1 MRVDLED
8 IGVSLDLG
16 DWVHKYV
23 EEIQSWAAR
32 KKPES
37 PFPNLKI
44 DTNDETIDDLHGLSD
59 ILLDQIK
66 ESLPPEAK
74 FSNIQKF
81 SIGDYK
87 ALSVDISGRMH
98 EGMDILIIMKIIS
111 TSTKMVILS
120 FTLVADT
127 FPEYK
132 DEFQQITDSFKVI

>member
-1 MRVDLED
+1 MRIDLDD
-8 IGVSLDLG
+8 IGISLDIG

-32 KKPES
+32 KKPEN

-44 DTNDETIDDLHGLSD
+44 NINDETIDDLHGLSD

-66 ESLPPEAK
+66 GSLPPEAK

-87 ALSVDISGRMH
+87 ALSVDISGRKH
-98 EGMDILIIMKIIS
+98 EDMDILIIMKIIS
-111 TSTKMVILS
+111 TGSRMVILS

-127 FPEYK
+127 FSEYK
-132 DEFQQITDSFKVI
+132 DEFQQITNSFKEL